1 MKSGDNVRTAWTPFR
16 FNNEVPLKVTS
27 IDWNSPNQMLFLGL
41 EYSQK
46 EIQKSPLESL
56 KMALKFGYS

>member
-1 MKSGDNVRTAWTPFR
+1 
-16 FNNEVPLKVTS
+16 
-27 IDWNSPNQMLFLGL
+27 MLFLGL

-56 KMALKFGYS
+56 KMALKFGYSAYPWLVLTASAKLC